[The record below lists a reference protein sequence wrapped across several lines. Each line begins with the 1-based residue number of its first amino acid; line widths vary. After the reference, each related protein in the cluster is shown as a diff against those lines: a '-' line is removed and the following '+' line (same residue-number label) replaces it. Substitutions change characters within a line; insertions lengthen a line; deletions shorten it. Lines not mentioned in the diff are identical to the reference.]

1 MLIHSFTHTQCS
13 ATPCPMPAMEIIIF
27 SNGCQRLVGACVCVC
42 VELRNKRKE
51 RRLLTLNL
59 GKLSC
64 GAKWELKSKKK
75 IKIPISKQAA
85 LIMYTSI
92 YLSKWTN
99 CWLDLDNACA
109 CALCLPPQSLNG
121 HLVAVPKF
129 NQCTKWEML

>member
-1 MLIHSFTHTQCS
+1 MGTAIRIRCSSIHSHTHRVLS
-13 ATPCPMPAMEIIIF
+13 NPMPNAGHGNYNLLKWV
-27 SNGCQRLVGACVCVC
+27 SAAGRCVCVCVC

-99 CWLDLDNACA
+99 CW
-109 CALCLPPQSLNG
+109 
-121 HLVAVPKF
+121 
-129 NQCTKWEML
+129 T